1 MTNPEKILKMLS
13 KLIETGVLTSQDVAK
28 SFITSAKFNKEKIA
42 NKLDLVTREEFDVL
56 KKVIIKQQKEISNLK
71 KKNQRGKEIFTCKP
85 PNLLFDKEML
95 PPCDFIIS

>member
-28 SFITSAKFNKEKIA
+28 NFITSAKFNKEKIA

-71 KKNQRGKEIFTCKP
+71 KKKSKR
-85 PNLLFDKEML
+85 
-95 PPCDFIIS
+95 